1 MSLWILVFWIAS
13 GLILYTYLIYPAVL
27 WLLTRRTRQ
36 PRLSEPAVWPS
47 VSLVLAAYNEAGV
60 IRAKI
65 DNTLALDYPAERFQ
79 FIVVSDGSTDATD
92 EIVAEYAQQGV
103 CALRMPRNG
112 GKTLAQNAGCRLAT
126 GDILV
131 FSDANSM
138 YEPQALKELVKPFA
152 DPQVGCVCGE
162 LHYANPRQAAAG
174 KGEGL
179 YWRYER
185 FLKRHESLL
194 VSALGANGS
203 IYAVRRDLFVELDAD
218 IISDFIMPV
227 RVWRNGYRV
236 LYEPGAIATE
246 SAGGSFQA
254 EFRRRTRI
262 VSRSLRGLWT
272 ERAVLNPW
280 TNGYFAMQVWSHKVL
295 RWMVPVFLAV
305 MLAASLALAGA
316 PLYRLILGVQ
326 LIFYLL
332 ALLGYLFQNRVGR
345 IALLYIPAYFCAI
358 NLGALV
364 GIWNFLVG
372 KRYQAWQPIGRD

>member
-47 VSLVLAAYNEAGV
+47 VSMVLAAYNEAGV

-65 DNTLALDYPAERFQ
+65 HNTLALDYPAERFQ

-92 EIVAEYAQQGV
+92 QIVAEYAPQGV

-152 DPQVGCVCGE
+152 DPRVGCVCGE

-236 LYEPGAIATE
+236 LYEPGAITTE
-246 SAGGSFQA
+246 AAGGSFQA

-272 ERAVLNPW
+272 ERSVLNPW

-305 MLAASLALAGA
+305 MLAASLALAGE
-316 PLYRLILGVQ
+316 PRYRLILGLQ
-326 LIFYLL
+326 LLFYLL
-332 ALLGYLFQNRVGR
+332 ALLGYLLQNRVGR

-372 KRYQAWQPIGRD
+372 KRYQAWQPSGRD